1 MTDQERKA
9 KKPLPSSYEAEENA
23 SASVDAP
30 ASMTVSL
37 PASDAQ
43 SAMLSAMNGAMNAI
57 REDISNIAIEL
68 KSIKDFISLKNEEL
82 RRWQEGYD
90 WAKRKEL
97 LGEYANWLDV
107 LSKREQSEHKQDK
120 KEAAKVAKEF
130 RETIEISMENF
141 SLEVIRPEIMD
152 DFDLWKTRAEII
164 ERVETSDTAK
174 NNKIAEVSRCGI
186 LYRTGE
192 GDGSIIVVRRAY
204 VNVWRYES

>member
-1 MTDQERKA
+1 MTDHEHDSKSEVPSAYGAEA
-9 KKPLPSSYEAEENA
+9 KP

-43 SAMLSAMNGAMNAI
+43 ATMLSAMNGAMNAI
-57 REDISNIAIEL
+57 REDIAKIAGEL
-68 KSIKDFISLKNEEL
+68 ESIKDFISLKNEEL

-107 LSKREQSEHKQDK
+107 LSKRELSEHRQDK

-130 RETIEISMENF
+130 RETIEMSMENF
-141 SLEVIRPEIMD
+141 SLEVIRPEIND

-164 ERVETSDTAK
+164 EPIETSDSAK
-174 NNKIAEVSRCGI
+174 NGKIAEVSRCGI

-192 GDGSIIVVRRAY
+192 GDGNIIVVRRAY
-204 VNVWRYES
+204 VNVWRFTS